1 MNPKFLLLVVFTVAA
16 SLFAKANNGL
26 GTGEENARKVDLL
39 GGVQSS
45 DSKKPLGS
53 VVVTAMHLTT
63 KKEKVVVTDANGQY
77 TFDDL
82 QAGTYKFVFT
92 KNGYRRVIKEKVV
105 IRQDEGFHM
114 DIQMNEHSSLEFM
127 PGPFNLSEFE

>member
-1 MNPKFLLLVVFTVAA
+1 MSPKLLLLTVFAVAA
-16 SLFAKANNGL
+16 SIFANANNGL

-39 GGVQSS
+39 GGVQST

-53 VVVTAMHLTT
+53 VVVTAMHLKT

-82 QAGTYKFVFT
+82 QAGTYKFIFT
-92 KNGYRRVIKEKVV
+92 KNGYRKVIKEKVV

-114 DIQMNEHSSLEFM
+114 DVQMNEHSSFEFM
-127 PGPFNLSEFE
+127 PGPFHLSEFE